1 MARTFA
7 NFNHAAKVCGVHPAT
22 IRNRVVNGDLPVFR
36 LPGKKGHF
44 VDLDEA
50 KALLGKRQQWG
61 TFGPDAKVHDLSN
74 VVGGD
79 FDVVES

>member
-7 NFNHAAKVCGVHPAT
+7 SFTHAAEVCGVHQAT
-22 IRNRVVNGDLPVFR
+22 IRNRVVSGELAAFR

-50 KALLGKRQQWG
+50 KALFATRQQWG
-61 TFGPDAKVHDLSN
+61 TFGEKAVVHDLSK
-74 VVGGD
+74 VVGAD
-79 FDVVES
+79 FEVAG